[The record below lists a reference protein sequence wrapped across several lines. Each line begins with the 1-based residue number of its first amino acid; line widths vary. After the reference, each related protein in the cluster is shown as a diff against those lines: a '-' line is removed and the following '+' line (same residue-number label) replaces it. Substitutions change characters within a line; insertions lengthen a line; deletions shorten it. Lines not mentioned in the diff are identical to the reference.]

1 MRKHILAVGVAVAA
15 AALVA
20 ACSSAGTGG
29 GSSPSAASGAGQG
42 SASASASSS
51 GSSGSAASGAS
62 GSGASASGVSG
73 SGSSESPS
81 AASGS
86 GSASAPAV
94 NNDLKATLTYA
105 VWDQNQVAAIKAN
118 LKGFNKQYPNVTVNV
133 DVTPWG
139 TYWTKLQTEAS
150 SGTLPDLF
158 WMNGPNFQLY
168 AANGKIEPITSQIS
182 SGAIDPANYPPALNA
197 MYSLDKVQYGVPK
210 DFDTVAVWV
219 NKALFAKAGVDL
231 PKPDWTWAD
240 FQNLGKEISQ
250 KLKANGEY
258 GAAAGMDGQTT
269 YYDTIF
275 QAGGDVISADGKT
288 SGYDS
293 AAAQAGI
300 KFWTDL
306 IASGASPSMA
316 QLAETGADQW
326 FLSGK
331 LAMYQGG
338 DWFRAALIGSKI
350 EKDVTVVPLPKG
362 KVQATVIHG
371 VSNVVAASSQNKE
384 AAQALQAYLAS
395 EPAQQQQG
403 DMGAVIPAF
412 NGTQQGFVK
421 SMPGADLQVFLDE
434 LDYAKPLPISKNT
447 AAWNA
452 LETKLLP
459 DAFSGAKPVADV
471 MNELAA
477 QMDQALAKE

>member
-1 MRKHILAVGVAVAA
+1 MRKLILAAGVALAA

-20 ACSSAGTGG
+20 GCSSGGGAAGGGTSSGGASAPGSSAVGSSGG
-29 GSSPSAASGAGQG
+29 GSSSAGSSSAGPSASQGATDPAST
-42 SASASASSS
+42 
-51 GSSGSAASGAS
+51 SAA
-62 GSGASASGVSG
+62 
-73 SGSSESPS
+73 
-81 AASGS
+81 
-86 GSASAPAV
+86 APAA
-94 NNDLKATLTYA
+94 DHSLKATITYA
-105 VWDQNQVAAIKAN
+105 VWDQNQVPAIKAN
-118 LKGFNKQYPNVTVNV
+118 LQGFNKEYPNITVNV

-168 AANGKIEPITSQIS
+168 ASNGKIEPITSQVA
-182 SGAIDPANYPPALNA
+182 SGAIDPANYPPALDA
-197 MYSLDKVQYGVPK
+197 MYSLNKVQYGVPK
-210 DFDTVAVWV
+210 DFDTIAVWV
-219 NKALFAKAGVDL
+219 NKALFAKAGVAL
-231 PKPDWTWAD
+231 PAAGWTWED
-240 FQNLGKEISQ
+240 FQRTGKEISQ
-250 KLKANGEY
+250 KLKADGDY

-275 QAGGDVISADGKT
+275 QAGGSVVSADGKT

-293 AAAQAGI
+293 PESQAGI
-300 KFWTDL
+300 TFWTDL
-306 IASGASPSMA
+306 IASGASPTMA
-316 QLAETGADQW
+316 QLTETSADQW

-350 EKDVTVVPLPKG
+350 EKDVVVVPLPKG

-371 VSNVVAASSQNKE
+371 VSNVVAANSKNKA

-395 EPAQQQQG
+395 KPAQQQQG

-421 SMPGADLQVFLDE
+421 SMPSANLQVFLDE
-434 LDYAKPLPISKNT
+434 LAYAKPLPISKNT
-447 AAWNA
+447 AAWNE

-459 DAFSGAKPVADV
+459 DAFSGAKPVGDV
-471 MNELAA
+471 LKELAT

>member
-1 MRKHILAVGVAVAA
+1 MRKLILAAGAALAA

-20 ACSSAGTGG
+20 GCSSSGTGAG
-29 GSSPSAASGAGQG
+29 GGTSPAAGSSGT
-42 SASASASSS
+42 ASSS
-51 GSSGSAASGAS
+51 GSGAPSSQESSGGESSGAPSGTIGSATAGGPSTS
-62 GSGASASGVSG
+62 DGSAG
-73 SGSSESPS
+73 SPGSSP
-81 AASGS
+81 AAD
-86 GSASAPAV
+86 P
-94 NNDLKATLTYA
+94 NLKATITYA
-105 VWDQNQVAAIKAN
+105 LWDQNQVAAIKAN
-118 LKGFNKQYPNVTVNV
+118 LQGFTKQYPNVTVNV

-168 AANGKIEPITSQIS
+168 ASNGKIEPITSQVA
-182 SGAIDPANYPPALNA
+182 SGAIDPGNYPAALDA

-210 DFDTVAVWV
+210 DFDTIAVWV
-219 NKALFAKAGVDL
+219 NKALFAKAGVAL
-231 PKPDWTWAD
+231 PQPGWTWDD
-240 FQNLGKEISQ
+240 FQRVGAEISQ
-250 KLKANGEY
+250 KLKSDGAY

-269 YYDTIF
+269 YYDTIY
-275 QAGGDVISADGKT
+275 QAGGQVISADGKT

-293 AAAQAGI
+293 PESQAGI
-300 KFWTDL
+300 SFWTDL
-306 IASGASPSMA
+306 IASGASPTMA
-316 QLAETGADQW
+316 QLTETSADQW

-350 EKDVTVVPLPKG
+350 EQDVTVVPLPKG

-371 VSNVVAASSQNKE
+371 VANVVAAGSKNKA

-395 EPAQQQQG
+395 QPAQQQQG

-421 SMPGADLQVFLDE
+421 SMPSANLQVFLDE
-434 LDYAKPLPISKNT
+434 LAYAKPLPISKNT

-459 DAFSGAKPVADV
+459 DAFSGSKPVGDV
-471 MNELAA
+471 TKELTTH
-477 QMDQALAKE
+477 MDQALAKE